1 MTKIRKTK
9 MSRVDDLFLLLD
21 NRGQGRY
28 GLSDVS
34 QLEHALQSAALAAE
48 AGREGTLVLAALFHD
63 IGHLVPEADVAL
75 ADRGIDDRH
84 ETVGAGLLEDV
95 FGPAVAD
102 PVRLHVRAKRFLCA
116 RESDYTMKLSED
128 SRRSLAL
135 QGGAMTAEEAAAFE
149 AAPGAAAAV
158 VLRRLDDRAK
168 VPGCRVPSLVAYR
181 DLAFGLRLGA

>member
-1 MTKIRKTK
+1 
-9 MSRVDDLFLLLD
+9 MSRVDDLFLLLE
-21 NRGQGRY
+21 NRGGGRY

-84 ETVGAGLLEDV
+84 ETVGAGMLEDV

-116 RESDYTMKLSED
+116 RESGYALKLSED

-149 AAPGAAAAV
+149 ITPGAAAAV
-158 VLRRLDDRAK
+158 ALRRIDDRAK
-168 VPGCRVPSLVAYR
+168 VPGYRVPPLAAYR